1 MRHKT
6 VGSKFVHT
14 ERENV
19 TKYIFFVS
27 GSQHGSWQD
36 SAPARKVMLEDRAG
50 KHGHDDPRDKV
61 ETFKLTR
68 LKYCTEFCNMQFSL
82 FSLSFSIYP
91 SIYFA
96 LLFF

>member
-1 MRHKT
+1 MSMHTAQGVYIDKNRIKKEMRHKT

-19 TKYIFFVS
+19 TKYFFFVS

-61 ETFKLTR
+61 ETFKPTR
-68 LKYCTEFCNMQFSL
+68 LKYCTEF
-82 FSLSFSIYP
+82 
-91 SIYFA
+91 
-96 LLFF
+96 